1 MTQSDE
7 QNTGVRAVLAIPDF
21 RRLWLGQT
29 ISQIGDGLTNLAILI
44 VINKLSGSTAALA
57 TMMIV
62 IALPQLVFGL
72 ISGVFVD
79 RWDRKK
85 IMIISD
91 LIRGGL
97 VMGFILV
104 RRPEDIWIFYV
115 LGFLQAAI
123 GTLFDPAKSAI
134 IPNIVDR
141 SMLLAANSLS
151 QTTRVITGVIGSALA
166 GVLVGLAGTASPAF
180 LLDGLSFF
188 LSALFISRIANPSP
202 VELLATGGVR
212 ETLGQLSDG
221 LHFMASR
228 RLLVGVMVTF
238 AVTMLGLGA
247 INVLIVPFLVNHL
260 QISTEAL
267 GVTEAAQVIGMV
279 VGSGLVAILAA
290 RLKVTQ
296 IIVAGIFGLGLC
308 VAMFGAVNSVWMALV
323 ILFLVGLCLTPA
335 QSAASTIIQANVPDD
350 KRGRAGS
357 ALNTVIT
364 LASVISMASAGLLG
378 DALGVREV
386 FFLSGGVTACA
397 GLLAA
402 VLMRSPG
409 TPFLPGAGYLLHT
422 LAKKPADEQA
432 ASTIVREESRE

>member
-1 MTQSDE
+1 MTQPIE
-7 QNTGVRAVLAIPDF
+7 QNKGIKAVLAIPDF

-44 VINKLSGSTAALA
+44 VINKLVGSTAALA
-57 TMMIV
+57 SMMIV

-97 VMGFILV
+97 VLGFILV
-104 RRPEDIWIFYV
+104 KRPEDLWIFYM

-123 GTLFDPAKSAI
+123 GTLFDPAKSAT

-151 QTTRVITGVIGSALA
+151 QTTRVITGVVGYALA
-166 GVLVGLAGTASPAF
+166 GLLVGLTGSAWPAF
-180 LLDGLSFF
+180 LIDGLSFI
-188 LSALFISRIANPSP
+188 LSALFISRMTIPSQA
-202 VELLATGGVR
+202 ERAAAGGFR
-212 ETLGQLSDG
+212 QTISQLSDG
-221 LHFMASR
+221 LRFLASR
-228 RLLVGVMVTF
+228 RLLVGVLVTF

-247 INVLIVPFLVNHL
+247 VNVLIVPFLVNHL

-279 VGSGLVAILAA
+279 LGSGLVAALAA

-296 IIVAGIFGLGLC
+296 IIVGGILGLGLL
-308 VAMFGAVNSVWMALV
+308 VAVFGAVRSVWMALAV
-323 ILFLVGLCLTPA
+323 LFFVGLCLTPV
-335 QSAASTIIQANVPDD
+335 QSAAATVMQANVPDE
-350 KRGRAGS
+350 KLGRAGS

-364 LASVISMASAGLLG
+364 LMSVVSMASAGLLG
-378 DALGVREV
+378 DALGIRQV

-402 VLMRSPG
+402 VLMRSPA
-409 TPFLPGAGYLLHT
+409 TAS
-422 LAKKPADEQA
+422 PAVMD
-432 ASTIVREESRE
+432 VRQLGD